1 MEKSK
6 KKEGL
11 SRLFEIA
18 GQRKGLLILAS
29 LLSAVSAVCMLVPY
43 WAVYEIL
50 KQLLSHGVNPAVS
63 DGTCMMRWGWIAF
76 GGLVGGL
83 VLLYAALMSSH
94 VAAFRILYRLRVRL
108 SEHIGK
114 LPLGYLN
121 NTSTGA
127 IKKTMD
133 QNIEK
138 IEGFIAHTIPDL
150 VNVVATVTV
159 MLVIF
164 FSLDVWLTV
173 VCLAVVV
180 ISLFLQFSNFMGKR
194 AREFMSIYYDAQE
207 KMSASAVQ
215 YVRGMPVVK
224 IFGQSVRSF
233 RQFNAE
239 IQAYKTFA
247 LKCCD
252 TYQNGMIAF
261 IVLLN
266 SMVTFILPMGILL
279 LQASPQSLS
288 LAVVVLL
295 FLIMGPG
302 MASPVYKLT
311 FLGGNTRDINEGV
324 NRIDRMLEKKPV
336 PEPEHPQV
344 PTAYDVEFRHV
355 SFSYENTEQGTRT
368 EALRDVSFI
377 AQQGKITALVG
388 PSGSGKS
395 TVANLISRFW
405 DVEQGEICIGGV
417 DIRQIA
423 TAKLM
428 DMVSFVFQ
436 DTFLFYDT
444 LYENIVVGSP
454 DATKENVIAAAKAAQ
469 CHDFIERLP
478 QGYETRIGDKGV
490 FLSGGEAQRICVARA
505 ILKNAPIL
513 VLDEATAFADPEN
526 EHKMQM
532 ALQSLIKNKTVI
544 VIAHRLSSIISAHQ
558 IVVMKDGRIVQC
570 GKHEQLSVIEGV
582 YKNMWDAYTSAYHW
596 TLNKN

>member
-1 MEKSK
+1 MNQTK

-18 GQRKGLLILAS
+18 GQKKGLLVMAGV
-29 LLSAVSAVCMLVPY
+29 LSAGSAVCMLVPY
-43 WAVYEIL
+43 WAVYEVL
-50 KQLLSHGVNPAVS
+50 KELLTHGGNPAAS
-63 DGTCMMRWGWIAF
+63 DGSSMIRWGWIAF

-94 VAAFRILYRLRVRL
+94 IAAFRILYGLRVRL
-108 SEHIGK
+108 SEHIGR

-150 VNVVATVTV
+150 VNVVATVAV
-159 MLVIF
+159 MLAIF
-164 FSLDVWLTV
+164 FSLDAWLTA

-180 ISLFLQFSNFMGKR
+180 VSLFLQFSNFMGKR
-194 AREFMSIYYDAQE
+194 AREFMGIYYDAQE

-261 IVLLN
+261 TVLLN

-279 LQASPQSLS
+279 MQASPQSLS
-288 LAVVVLL
+288 LAVVWL
-295 FLIMGPG
+295 FFIIMGPG

-311 FLGGNTRDINEGV
+311 FLGGNTRDIDEGV
-324 NRIDRMLEKKPV
+324 KRIDRILGKKPV
-336 PEPEHPQV
+336 PEVEHPQV
-344 PTAYDVEFRHV
+344 PTSYDVEFRHV

-368 EALRDVSFI
+368 EALRDVSFT
-377 AQQGKITALVG
+377 APQGEITALVG

-395 TVANLISRFW
+395 TIANLIPRFW
-405 DVEQGEICIGGV
+405 DVEQGEIRIGGV

-423 TAKLM
+423 TEKLM

-444 LYENIVVGSP
+444 LYENISVGSP
-454 DATKENVIAAAKAAQ
+454 DATKDEVVAAAKAAQ

-532 ALQSLIKNKTVI
+532 ALQSLIKDKTVI

-558 IVVMKDGRIVQC
+558 IVVMKEGRMAQC
-570 GKHEQLSVIEGV
+570 GKHEVLSVTEGV